1 MNDKLKIIFREY
13 TIITLSILAM
23 AIGIY
28 FFKFPYNF
36 AFGGVTGYA
45 TMIGALTNLT
55 ATRFSNIAN
64 MVLLVV
70 GFICIGKSFGIKTIY
85 ASIELTI
92 ILELL
97 ERFVPLSG
105 PLTDQ
110 PFLEMVLAV
119 SIPSVATGI
128 LFNIGASSG
137 GTDILAMILKKYTKS
152 NELGIMF
159 IAVDVL
165 AVIMS
170 FFVFDIKTGLFS
182 ALGLVGKSF
191 IIDGAIESINLCK
204 CFTIVCDTPEPI
216 CEYIINNLHRS
227 ATIYEAKGAFA
238 HNKKTIIL
246 TTMKRSQAVKLRN
259 YIKRIDPSSFMMITN
274 SSEIIGKG
282 FQNV

>member
-1 MNDKLKIIFREY
+1 
-13 TIITLSILAM
+13 
-23 AIGIY
+23 
-28 FFKFPYNF
+28 
-36 AFGGVTGYA
+36 
-45 TMIGALTNLT
+45 
-55 ATRFSNIAN
+55 
-64 MVLLVV
+64 
-70 GFICIGKSFGIKTIY
+70 
-85 ASIELTI
+85 
-92 ILELL
+92 
-97 ERFVPLSG
+97 
-105 PLTDQ
+105 
-110 PFLEMVLAV
+110 
-119 SIPSVATGI
+119 
-128 LFNIGASSG
+128 
-137 GTDILAMILKKYTKS
+137 
-152 NELGIMF
+152 MF

-204 CFTIVCDTPEPI
+204 CFTIVCDAPEPI

>member
-1 MNDKLKIIFREY
+1 MNDKLKIILKEY

-119 SIPSVATGI
+119 SIPSVAIGI

-204 CFTIVCDTPEPI
+204 CFTIVCDVPEPI

-259 YIKRIDPSSFMMITN
+259 YIKRIEPSSFMMITN

>member
-1 MNDKLKIIFREY
+1 MNDKLKIILKEY

-204 CFTIVCDTPEPI
+204 CFTIVCDAPEPI

>member
-1 MNDKLKIIFREY
+1 MSDKLKIILKEY
-13 TIITLSILAM
+13 TIITLSIFAM

-45 TMIGALTNLT
+45 TMVGALTNLT

-70 GFICIGKSFGIKTIY
+70 GFVCIGKSFGIKTIY

-119 SIPSVATGI
+119 LIPSVATGI

-159 IAVDVL
+159 IIVDVM

-170 FFVFDIKTGLFS
+170 FFVFGIKTGLFS
-182 ALGLVGKSF
+182 ALGLLGKSF

-216 CEYIINNLHRS
+216 CEYIINDLHRS

-259 YIKRIDPSSFMMITN
+259 YIKRIEPSSFMMITN

>member
-1 MNDKLKIIFREY
+1 MNDKLKIIFKEY

-110 PFLEMVLAV
+110 PFLEMVL
-119 SIPSVATGI
+119 
-128 LFNIGASSG
+128 
-137 GTDILAMILKKYTKS
+137 DILAMILKKYTKS